1 MKLLKDY
8 LASFM
13 QKTRY
18 KKSVSLFSFWDRTTT
33 FGKNVFIAFGV
44 KLGFCTVGEYARIR
58 HFSTVYYATIGK
70 FTSIGRNARI
80 GIGQHPTNLISTNLI
95 FYKKNPISN
104 KWVKPIKYDEYRPI
118 CIGNDVWVG
127 ESSMIM
133 GGVNIGDGA
142 IVAARSVVTKDV
154 PPYAIVAGVPA
165 KVVKYRF
172 DQETIER
179 LLEIKWWDLPEQE
192 ISDRLAVFTSFDI
205 SKEKLNKY
213 FGHAIKKT

>member
-1 MKLLKDY
+1 MKEY

-13 QKTRY
+13 NKTRY

-33 FGKNVFIAFGV
+33 FGKHVFIAFGV
-44 KLGFCTVGEYARIR
+44 KLGFCHVGEYTRIR
-58 HFSTVYYATIGK
+58 HFSIIYHATIGK
-70 FTSIGRNARI
+70 FSSVGRNARI
-80 GIGQHPTNLISTNLI
+80 GIGQHPTNLLSTNLI

-104 KWVKPIKYDEYRPI
+104 QWVKPIEYIEYRPI
-118 CIGNDVWVG
+118 RIGNDVWVG

-172 DQETIER
+172 DEETIRR
-179 LLEIKWWDLPEQE
+179 LLEIKWWDLPDQE
-192 ISDRLAVFTSFDI
+192 ITNKLEAFTVFDI
-205 SKEKLNKY
+205 TKDKLNKY
-213 FGHAIKKT
+213 LKNEDKKA